1 MNPFEYVKAVNH
13 SKQDIMV
20 DDIAEKAYSAF
31 RQEQLEK
38 LAYNNLQKSF
48 ETRFNSEVS
57 SKESTLA
64 KSQYDAQSE
73 IASMKE
79 EFSLLRKSLTAE
91 KDLIIKTQSEATIT
105 LPSMDELAEMEWSD
119 IHKMVGGQ

>member
-1 MNPFEYVKAVNH
+1 
-13 SKQDIMV
+13 
-20 DDIAEKAYSAF
+20 
-31 RQEQLEK
+31 
-38 LAYNNLQKSF
+38 
-48 ETRFNSEVS
+48 
-57 SKESTLA
+57 
-64 KSQYDAQSE
+64 
-73 IASMKE
+73 MKE